1 MPKNAMRPI
10 SNSKKKLNSE
20 IIYNF
25 NSHPNAH

>member
-1 MPKNAMRPI
+1 MSKSTMKLI
-10 SNSKKKLNSE
+10 SNSKNKLNGE